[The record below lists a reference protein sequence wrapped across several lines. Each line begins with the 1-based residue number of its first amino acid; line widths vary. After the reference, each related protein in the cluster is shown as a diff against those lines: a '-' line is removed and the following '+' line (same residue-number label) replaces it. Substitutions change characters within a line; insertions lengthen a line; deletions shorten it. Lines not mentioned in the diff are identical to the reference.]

1 MINGAIAMLARV
13 GSGFVPRFSARS
25 DSKSASLDARH
36 VGQLGDGETMR
47 LQISHHLLPHE
58 RWFAELV
65 LEQRRSRPTRTALR
79 LERKYGPEGNALLS
93 AAHADMLPGCLT
105 YFAGTALVIL
115 SGGRAYLAVIGLA
128 LYVIGLAL
136 VIGGGIR
143 AIQSAH
149 AGRVFRSNRTFT
161 ESSKVSETESRAT
174 SSESMQA

>member
-1 MINGAIAMLARV
+1 MPDMSVSWGDRV
-13 GSGFVPRFSARS
+13 
-25 DSKSASLDARH
+25 
-36 VGQLGDGETMR
+36 TMR
-47 LQISHHLLPHE
+47 LQTSHHLLPHE

-65 LEQRRSRPTRTALR
+65 LEQQRSRPTRTALR

-115 SGGRAYLAVIGLA
+115 FSGQAYLAGIGLA

-143 AIQSAH
+143 AIQSAR
-149 AGRVFRSNRTFT
+149 AGRAFRSSRTFT
-161 ESSKVSETESRAT
+161 ESSKVTEG
-174 SSESMQA
+174 